1 VKRRDFLTKGTVA
14 AGLAGSTN
22 LLEPLEAAQS
32 TAPKTAPA
40 AAKAPPAQEEIR
52 SAGYLERAKQD
63 KFLPKPPV
71 LAEPVRPGDVP
82 ISPMPLAERVRRK
95 VVPRRGI
102 CSITAASDALLTSGN
117 GAMSIETACHP
128 YSEQIVFRHESLFT
142 PRRRPFEAPKIA
154 GVFSQVRQMVLDGKY
169 REAARLGYEEWRKT
183 PMPPGMGGFGG
194 MAFAMRLE
202 SPRTESVKNYLRT
215 ADFESTELKVHW
227 TDERGEWVRRTFA
240 SRPDNVV
247 VQWLTAPEG
256 QPLNVRVTMQRSTA
270 ARGRGA
276 GGGMASP
283 VARPGAAPQGGGQTN
298 VQQDFNEQRLILKG
312 VLDASVNNSGFAS
325 VTRVVRNGGS
335 SRMEGDTLVIENASS
350 LMLLTRIEHLP
361 DYSEERVDA
370 VRQSLERLTPDYEA
384 LLDRARK
391 VQSEMINRVTVD
403 FGGASQYGL
412 SSEELLSEQRSS
424 PGYCGAFLEKL
435 FEMCRYWFIL
445 TSGKYCT
452 MSAETNANINL
463 QIAPGVQ
470 GDHREGMDAYFNWME
485 SLYPDYR
492 TNAKNIYGMRGAH
505 YSLTPTKDEG
515 VDKMYDYAGSTSE
528 MWPHPYW
535 LSAGGWCVRPFW
547 DRYLATGDLDFLRNR
562 VVPAYKDLA
571 LFYEDFLTVTDKNG
585 NYIFVPSFSPENHPN
600 NLTASCMLV
609 INSSM
614 DISVCREVLV
624 NLITACELLGIEAGS
639 VPKWKDMLAKLPPYL
654 LEPDGA
660 MKEWSWPSLAERYN
674 QRHISHLY
682 GAWPGDEID
691 PDRTPQLAK
700 SVVIANR
707 HRVPERLAAHGRCHR
722 ALVGARLKDSYMV
735 DSELRQMIEEGYVGP
750 TLRCSHDPYAW
761 PMPDAQGGLQLILIE
776 MLAYSR
782 PGVIEV
788 LPALPPTLGKGAING
803 MLLRTFA
810 RLDKL
815 AWDMDARTV
824 DLTVTSARKQ
834 DVTLIA
840 RHGIEAVSAPAGVLA
855 VKPQPGKAAC
865 DLHLPQGKPVEIHLK
880 IGQRN
885 PMDWIHWVA

>member
-14 AGLAGSTN
+14 AGLAGSAK
-22 LLEPLEAAQS
+22 LLEPLEAV
-32 TAPKTAPA
+32 PA

-52 SAGYLERAKQD
+52 SAEYLERAKRERY
-63 KFLPKPPV
+63 LPKPPV
-71 LAEPVRPGDVP
+71 LAEPVRPGDVR

-95 VVPRRGI
+95 IVPRRGI
-102 CSITAASDALLTSGN
+102 CSIAPASNAVLTSGN

-142 PRRRPFEAPKIA
+142 PRKRPFEAPKIA

-169 REAARLGYEEWRKT
+169 REAARLGYDEWKKT

-194 MAFAMRLE
+194 MAFSMRLD
-202 SPRTESVKNYLRT
+202 SPKTESVKDYLRT
-215 ADFESTELKVHW
+215 VDFESTELKAHW
-227 TDERGEWVRRTFA
+227 TDERGEWVRRLFA

-256 QPLNVRVTMQRSTA
+256 QPLSVRITMQRSA

-276 GGGMASP
+276 
-283 VARPGAAPQGGGQTN
+283 RPAAAPPGGGQTN
-298 VQQDFNEQRLILKG
+298 VQRDFNEQRLILKG

-335 SRMEGDTLVIENASS
+335 SRMDGDTLVIENASS
-350 LMLLTRIEHLP
+350 LMLLTRIEHFP
-361 DYSEERVDA
+361 DYSEERVEA
-370 VRQSLERLTPDYEA
+370 VRQSLEQLTPDYEA
-384 LLDRARK
+384 LLARARK
-391 VQSEMINRVTVD
+391 VQSEMLNRVTVD
-403 FGGASQYGL
+403 FGGAAQYGL

-445 TSGKYCT
+445 TSGKYCS
-452 MSAETNANINL
+452 MSALTNVNINL

-505 YSLTPTKDEG
+505 YSLSPTKDEG
-515 VDKMYDYAGSTSE
+515 VEKMYDYAGSTGE

-547 DRYLATGDLDFLRNR
+547 DRYLATGDLEFLRHR

-585 NYIFVPSFSPENHPN
+585 NYVFVPSFSPENHPG
-600 NLTASCMLV
+600 NLSASCMLV
-609 INSSM
+609 VNASM
-614 DISVCREVLV
+614 DVSVCREVLA
-624 NLITACELLGIEAGS
+624 NLITACELLGVEAAS
-639 VPKWKDMLAKLPPYL
+639 VPMWKEMLAKLPPYQ

-660 MKEWSWPSLAERYN
+660 LREWLWPSLAERHN
-674 QRHISHLY
+674 HRHISHLY

-700 SVVIANR
+700 SVLIANR
-707 HRVPERLAAHGRCHR
+707 HRVPERLAAHSRCHR
-722 ALVGARLKDSYMV
+722 ALVGARLKDSFMV

-750 TLRCSHDPYAW
+750 TLRCSHDPYAF

-788 LPALPPTLGKGAING
+788 LPALPPSLAKGAMNG

-824 DLTVTSARKQ
+824 DLTVTSARQ
-834 DVTLIA
+834 QEVTLMA

-855 VKPQPGKAAC
+855 AKPQPGKAAC

-880 IGQRN
+880 LGRRN
-885 PMDWIHWVA
+885 PMDWIHWMA